1 MRVRSRQWHQ
11 GSEEG
16 FTLMELAISLV
27 LMSILLF
34 ITVVVFN
41 TYREVDQDTAA
52 SNAEI
57 NQLVPVGTSFQRL
70 LRTAV
75 SPATAGAGNAPISPF
90 GIYKTTYALT
100 TTTQISTT
108 SLTFFSN
115 TGTSYGPVKVTAV
128 FSKGTFTVTTT
139 APDRYTCPGRTT
151 RPSTDR
157 CQWTGKPTTLL
168 SVSDVYNKK
177 VSKPVFSYYLNYPMS
192 TKYGSPA
199 RTSAFA
205 TCTPPVTTDAT
216 PSKPVSVTRCPAANI
231 NSVKVDLEVKAGNSR
246 IGKLESQTVTY
257 QLSSTSQAYSAA
269 VG

>member
-1 MRVRSRQWHQ
+1 MRARSRQWQQ
-11 GSEEG
+11 GGEEG

-27 LMSILLF
+27 LVSILLF
-34 ITVVVFN
+34 ITAVVFN
-41 TYREVDQDTAA
+41 TYREVDQDSAA

-90 GIYKTTYALT
+90 GLYKSTHALT
-100 TTTQISTT
+100 STTPIGST

-128 FSKGTFTVTTT
+128 FSHGTFTVTTT
-139 APDRYTCPGRTT
+139 APDPRTCPGRTT

-157 CQWTGKPTTLL
+157 CAWTGKPTALL
-168 SVSDVYNKK
+168 RVSDVYNKK
-177 VSKPVFSYYLNYPMS
+177 LSKPVFSYYLNSPMNKEY
-192 TKYGSPA
+192 TTPA
-199 RTSAFA
+199 RTTAFA
-205 TCTPPVTTDAT
+205 SCTPPVTTDAT

>member
-1 MRVRSRQWHQ
+1 MRARSRQWHQ
-11 GSEEG
+11 GAEEG

-27 LMSILLF
+27 LVSILLF
-34 ITVVVFN
+34 ITAVVFN

-52 SNAEI
+52 SNTEI

-90 GIYKTTYALT
+90 GIYKTTHALT
-100 TTTQISTT
+100 TATPIATT

-115 TGTSYGPVKVTAV
+115 TGTSHGPVKVTAV

-139 APDRYTCPGRTT
+139 APDPGTCPHTVG
-151 RPSTDR
+151 PSPDR
-157 CQWTGKPTTLL
+157 CAWTGKPSVLL

-177 VSKPVFSYYLNYPMS
+177 LNKPVFSYYLNFPMS

-199 RTSAFA
+199 PTSAFA

-216 PSKPVSVTRCPAANI
+216 PSKPVSVTHCPAANI